1 MARRGLTYS
10 TVIAWLKVLL
20 PLIALMLLST
30 MFLFARSVA
39 PTSSI
44 PFAKSELEE
53 RARDQRISAP
63 FFAGQTLAGDS
74 ISVTAESAKPDLD
87 NPRVTHASDISAQ
100 LDFTDGSTVAFAS
113 DAATINSLTLGA
125 TLKGHVMIEST
136 TGYTITTQELLVD
149 MDTGTASATHEI
161 AGSGPAGQFRAGA
174 MQMSQS
180 DDGARTRFLFTN
192 GVNLLYTPQ

>member
-1 MARRGLTYS
+1 MTYS

-20 PLIALMLLST
+20 PLVALMLLST
-30 MFLFARSVA
+30 MFLFARSVV

-74 ISVTAESAKPDLD
+74 IAITAHSAKPDLD
-87 NPRVTHASDISAQ
+87 NPRMTHAAEISAQ

-113 DAATINSLTLGA
+113 DAATIDNLTLGA
-125 TLKGHVMIEST
+125 TLQGHVMIEST
-136 TGYTITTQELLVD
+136 TGYTITTQELLIN
-149 MDTGTASATHEI
+149 MDTGTANAPQEI
-161 AGSGPAGQFRAGA
+161 AGSGPAGQFRAGG
-174 MQMSQS
+174 MQMSHT
-180 DDGARTRFLFTN
+180 DDGTRTRFLFTN